1 MLEDDQLPPGH
12 TGLPCN
18 TSSSSPLLEA
28 WLGQTIWS
36 HPVRG
41 RTHAGP
47 EDWVTA
53 SSFIQLGRVV
63 LEGREL
69 SWSHLGSALSSLSAL
84 LPQPQSPQILNVE

>member
-1 MLEDDQLPPGH
+1 M
-12 TGLPCN
+12 TN
-18 TSSSSPLLEA
+18 SPLATQVSPATHHHHYWLLEA

-53 SSFIQLGRVV
+53 STFVQLGRVV
-63 LEGREL
+63 LEWREL

>member
-1 MLEDDQLPPGH
+1 M
-12 TGLPCN
+12 TN
-18 TSSSSPLLEA
+18 SPLATQVSPATHHHHHYWLLEA

-53 SSFIQLGRVV
+53 STFIQLDRVV
-63 LEGREL
+63 LEWREL